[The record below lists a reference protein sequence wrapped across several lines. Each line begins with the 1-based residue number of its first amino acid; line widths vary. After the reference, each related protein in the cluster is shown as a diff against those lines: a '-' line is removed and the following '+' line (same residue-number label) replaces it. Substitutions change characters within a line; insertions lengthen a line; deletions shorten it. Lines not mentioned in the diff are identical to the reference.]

1 MKLRG
6 HLCIHLPH
14 HLTLCSLRLQ
24 YTSTTPLS
32 INTWRHHLAWK
43 LNVMTSSLLGSF
55 FSFKITFCL
64 FIFSGQTSEGS
75 TVITVTNDK
84 PTSGEANAAKSNL
97 LPVQQRIIK
106 QLLQTSTALG
116 RALSDLFVLLVKL
129 CVGSAQR
136 MQRRTPHLATPT
148 PPAYLVALELNKLLK
163 DALSWQGFPSD
174 IPALKPR

>member
-1 MKLRG
+1 M
-6 HLCIHLPH
+6 
-14 HLTLCSLRLQ
+14 
-24 YTSTTPLS
+24 
-32 INTWRHHLAWK
+32 
-43 LNVMTSSLLGSF
+43 
-55 FSFKITFCL
+55 
-64 FIFSGQTSEGS
+64 
-75 TVITVTNDK
+75 ITVTNDK

-136 MQRRTPHLATPT
+136 MQRRTPHVATPT
-148 PPAYLVALELNKLLK
+148 PPAYLVALELSKLLK

>member
-1 MKLRG
+1 M
-6 HLCIHLPH
+6 
-14 HLTLCSLRLQ
+14 
-24 YTSTTPLS
+24 
-32 INTWRHHLAWK
+32 
-43 LNVMTSSLLGSF
+43 
-55 FSFKITFCL
+55 
-64 FIFSGQTSEGS
+64 
-75 TVITVTNDK
+75 ITVLQITNDK

-148 PPAYLVALELNKLLK
+148 PPAYLVALELSKLLK